1 MNEFKN
7 TFLYELRDKWM
18 IDNIN
23 QATNEMIR
31 ISLVNTI
38 KKEFVL
44 DNWMDSSNDKS
55 RKVHY
60 FSMEF
65 MVGKQLK
72 TNLVNLNKLKE
83 VEETVKGLGINLNE
97 ILNNEVESKTANGGL
112 GRLAFAILNGLA
124 NKDVN
129 AMGQTLLYN
138 HGIFEQRIM
147 NGHQIENPDIW
158 RNSEHGYEW
167 YNVRPN
173 KVKICKFFGEVRTK
187 YENGKTR
194 YELHNY
200 TPVKGVP
207 YDLPV
212 VGYKNCRVNTLRLW
226 ESREVDNKTLKEL
239 GLDNLLSS
247 YDNNMKYI
255 NCAREISNVL
265 YPDDSTYEGKQ
276 LRVKQ
281 EYLCSS
287 MALQTIVDEHLEKF
301 GTMDNFASKNVL
313 HINDTHCSWVIP
325 EFMRILLDDMDYYW
339 DDAWKIV
346 KSSVTYTNHTV
357 LQEAME
363 KWDCNM
369 IKVLLPRIFMIIEE
383 INRRQNESESKR
395 IIRNGLFYTANLL
408 VETAYSV
415 NGVAELHSEI
425 IKKDTFKDFSQ
436 KYPSKFKNVTNGI
449 EGRKWL
455 LCDSI
460 ELSDIITDAIGE
472 EWTYDFR
479 KLTEFEN
486 FKNDESVKQK
496 VANVKYKYKVE
507 LADYIKESTGVTVN
521 PNAMFLSH
529 TKRLHAYKRQSMVI
543 LSILNLYHDI
553 LENPFKPVVPKV
565 FIFSAKAAPGYR
577 FAKQVIKVIN
587 EVANVIN
594 NDSRVGDKLK
604 VIFLENYNVA
614 VAERIIKGTDVSIQ
628 VPTAGQEASGTG
640 NMKYMM
646 LGSLTHATLDG
657 ANVEIHDL
665 VGDENMFLFGLR
677 LDDVNKLNASRYNA
691 WETYSRDYRVKQVF
705 DDLINGFIPNIYFEG
720 KAMFNEILSNDV
732 YYVTK
737 DLPLYLDSLKDVDR
751 NWKDKDSWNSKMI
764 VNIAKSGFFDIVR
777 LIEDYCERVWC
788 IPCENNNG
796 LAKEM

>member
-1 MNEFKN
+1 MNNFKN
-7 TFLYELRDKWM
+7 NFLNELRNRWL
-18 IDNIN
+18 IN
-23 QATNEMIR
+23 DTDEATNEMLR

-38 KKEFVL
+38 KKEFVI
-44 DNWMDSSNDKS
+44 DNWLDSNDDIS

-72 TNLVNLNKLKE
+72 TNLVNLDKLKE
-83 VEETVKGLGINLNE
+83 IEELAKEIGIDLE
-97 ILNNEVESKTANGGL
+97 SMLKNEVESKTANGGL
-112 GRLAFAILNGLA
+112 GRLAFAILNGLS
-124 NKDVN
+124 NKNIN

-147 NGHQIENPDIW
+147 NGKQIENPDIW
-158 RNSEHGYEW
+158 RNIEHGYEW
-167 YNVRPN
+167 YNIRPN
-173 KVKICKFFGEVRTK
+173 KSKICKLFGEVRTVF
-187 YENGKTR
+187 ENGRTK

-200 TPVKGVP
+200 TPIKGVP

-212 VGYKNCRVNTLRLW
+212 IGYKNDRVNTLRLW
-226 ESREVDNKTLKEL
+226 ESREVDNKTLKEM

-247 YDNNMKYI
+247 YDSNMNYI
-255 NCAREISNVL
+255 NCAREITNIL
-265 YPDDSTYEGKQ
+265 YPNDSTYEGKQ

-287 MALQTIVDEHLEKF
+287 LALQTIIDEHLEKF
-301 GTMDNFASKNVL
+301 GTLKNFAEKNVL

-325 EFMRILLDDMDYYW
+325 EFMRLLIDEYYYSW
-339 DDAWKIV
+339 DEAWGLTKA
-346 KSSVTYTNHTV
+346 SVTYTNHTV

-369 IKVLLPRIFMIIEE
+369 IRVLLPRVYMIIEE
-383 INRRQNESESKR
+383 IDRRQNEEYSKR
-395 IIRNGLFYTANLL
+395 IIKDGLIYTANML

-425 IKKDTFKDFSQ
+425 IKNDTFKEFSQ
-436 KYPSKFKNVTNGI
+436 KFPNKFKNVTNGI

-460 ELSDIITDAIGE
+460 ELADMIKTLIGDD
-472 EWTYDFR
+472 WTYDFR
-479 KLTEFEN
+479 ELKYLEQ
-486 FKNDESVKQK
+486 FKDSDVVRPWVRDIKRS
-496 VANVKYKYKVE
+496 YKVE
-507 LADYIKESTGVTVN
+507 LAEYIKETTGVEVN

-543 LSILNLYHDI
+543 LAILRLYHEI
-553 LENPFKPVVPKV
+553 LENPMKDVVPKV
-565 FIFSAKAAPGYR
+565 FIFSAKSAPGYH
-577 FAKQVIKVIN
+577 FAKCVIKVIN

-594 NDSRVGDKLK
+594 NDQRVGDKLK
-604 VIFLENYNVA
+604 VVFLENYNVG
-614 VAERIIKGTDVSIQ
+614 VAEKIIKGTDVSIQ

-665 VGDENMFLFGLR
+665 VGDENMFLFGLQ
-677 LDDVNKLNASRYNA
+677 LEDVNNLNQRGYNA
-691 WETYSRDYRVKQVF
+691 WDTYNTNYIVKQVF
-705 DDLINGFIPNIYFEG
+705 DDLVNGFIPNIYFEG
-720 KAMFNEILSNDV
+720 KVIFNEILQNDV
-732 YYVTK
+732 YYVTQ
-737 DLPLYLDSLKDVDR
+737 DLPLYLDSLKVIDDEWR
-751 NWKDKDSWNSKMI
+751 NPQKWYKKVI
-764 VNIAKSGFFDIVR
+764 VNIAKSGFFDINR
-777 LIEDYCERVWC
+777 LIDDYCKKVWNVYDV
-788 IPCENNNG
+788 IIH
-796 LAKEM
+796 

>member
-1 MNEFKN
+1 MNNFKN
-7 TFLYELRDKWM
+7 NFLCDLKNRWL
-18 IDNIN
+18 IN
-23 QATNEMIR
+23 DTDEATNEMLR

-38 KKEFVL
+38 KKEFVI
-44 DNWMDSSNDKS
+44 DNWLDSNDDIS

-72 TNLVNLNKLKE
+72 TNLVNLDKLKE
-83 VEETVKGLGINLNE
+83 VEELAKEIGIDLE
-97 ILNNEVESKTANGGL
+97 SMLKNEVESKTANGGL
-112 GRLAFAILNGLA
+112 GRLAFAILNGLS
-124 NKDVN
+124 NKNVN

-147 NGHQIENPDIW
+147 NGKQIENPDIW
-158 RNSEHGYEW
+158 RNIEHGYEW
-167 YNVRPN
+167 YNIRPN
-173 KVKICKFFGEVRTK
+173 KAKICKFFGEVRTVF
-187 YENGKTR
+187 ENGRTK

-200 TPVKGVP
+200 TPIKGVP

-212 VGYKNCRVNTLRLW
+212 IGYKNDRVNTLRLW
-226 ESREVDNKTLKEL
+226 ESREVDNKSLKEM
-239 GLDNLLSS
+239 GLDNLLAS
-247 YDNNMKYI
+247 YDSNMNYI
-255 NCAREISNVL
+255 NCAREITNIL
-265 YPDDSTYEGKQ
+265 YPNDSTYEGKQ

-287 MALQTIVDEHLEKF
+287 LALQTIIDEHLEKF
-301 GTMDNFASKNVL
+301 GTLNNFAEKNVL

-325 EFMRILLDDMDYYW
+325 EFMRLLIDEYYYGW
-339 DDAWKIV
+339 DEAWEMTKA
-346 KSSVTYTNHTV
+346 SVTYTNHTV

-369 IKVLLPRIFMIIEE
+369 IRVLLPRVYMIIEE
-383 INRRQNESESKR
+383 IDRRQNEEYSKR
-395 IIRNGLFYTANLL
+395 IIKDGLIYTANML

-425 IKKDTFKDFSQ
+425 IKNDTFKEFSQ
-436 KYPSKFKNVTNGI
+436 KFPNKFKNVTNGI

-460 ELSDIITDAIGE
+460 ELADMIKMLIGD

-479 KLTEFEN
+479 KLEALEQ
-486 FKNDESVKQK
+486 FKDS
-496 VANVKYKYKVE
+496 NVVRPWLRDIKRSYKVE
-507 LADYIKESTGVTVN
+507 LAEYIKETTGVEVN

-543 LSILNLYHDI
+543 LAILRLYHEL
-553 LENPFKPVVPKV
+553 LENPMKDVVPKV
-565 FIFSAKAAPGYR
+565 FIFSAKSAPGYH
-577 FAKQVIKVIN
+577 FAKCVIKVIN

-594 NDSRVGDKLK
+594 NDQRVGDKLK
-604 VIFLENYNVA
+604 VVFLENYNVG
-614 VAERIIKGTDVSIQ
+614 VAEKIIKGTDVSIQ

-665 VGDENMFLFGLR
+665 VGDENMFLFGLQ
-677 LDDVNKLNASRYNA
+677 LEDVNNLNQRGYNA
-691 WETYSRDYRVKQVF
+691 WDTYNTNYIVKQVF
-705 DDLINGFIPNIYFEG
+705 DDLVNGFIPNIYFEG
-720 KAMFNEILSNDV
+720 KVIFNEILQNDV
-732 YYVTK
+732 YYVTQ
-737 DLPLYLDSLKDVDR
+737 DLPLYLDSLKVIDDEWR
-751 NWKDKDSWNSKMI
+751 NPQEWYKKVI
-764 VNIAKSGFFDIVR
+764 VNIAKSGFFDINR
-777 LIEDYCERVWC
+777 LIDDYCEKVWNVYDVV
-788 IPCENNNG
+788 IY
-796 LAKEM
+796 

>member
-1 MNEFKN
+1 MNNFKN
-7 TFLYELRDKWM
+7 NFLNELRNRWL
-18 IDNIN
+18 IN
-23 QATNEMIR
+23 DTDEATNEMLR

-38 KKEFVL
+38 KKEFVI
-44 DNWMDSSNDKS
+44 DNWLDSNDDIS

-72 TNLVNLNKLKE
+72 TNLVNLDKLKE
-83 VEETVKGLGINLNE
+83 IEELAKEIGIDLE
-97 ILNNEVESKTANGGL
+97 SMLKNEVESKTANGGL
-112 GRLAFAILNGLA
+112 GRLAFAILNGLS
-124 NKDVN
+124 NKNVN

-147 NGHQIENPDIW
+147 NGKQIENPDIW
-158 RNSEHGYEW
+158 RNIEHGYEW
-167 YNVRPN
+167 YNIRPN
-173 KVKICKFFGEVRTK
+173 KSKICKLFGEVRTVF
-187 YENGKTR
+187 ENGRTK

-200 TPVKGVP
+200 TPIKGVP

-212 VGYKNCRVNTLRLW
+212 IGYKNDRVNTLRLW
-226 ESREVDNKTLKEL
+226 ESREVDNKTLKEM

-247 YDNNMKYI
+247 YDSNMNYI
-255 NCAREISNVL
+255 NCAREITNIL
-265 YPDDSTYEGKQ
+265 YPNDSTYEGKQ

-287 MALQTIVDEHLEKF
+287 LALQTIIDEHLEKF
-301 GTMDNFASKNVL
+301 GTLKNFAEKNVL

-325 EFMRILLDDMDYYW
+325 EFMRLLIDEYYYGW
-339 DDAWKIV
+339 DEAWEMTKA
-346 KSSVTYTNHTV
+346 SVTYTNHTV

-369 IKVLLPRIFMIIEE
+369 IRVLLPRVYMIIEE
-383 INRRQNESESKR
+383 IDRRQNEEYSKR
-395 IIRNGLFYTANLL
+395 IIKDGLIYTANML

-425 IKKDTFKDFSQ
+425 IKNDTFKEFSQ
-436 KYPSKFKNVTNGI
+436 KFPNKFKNVTNGI

-460 ELSDIITDAIGE
+460 ELADMIKMLIGD

-479 KLTEFEN
+479 KLEALEQ
-486 FKNDESVKQK
+486 FKDS
-496 VANVKYKYKVE
+496 NVVRPWLRDIKRSYKVE
-507 LADYIKESTGVTVN
+507 LAEYIKETTGVEVN

-543 LSILNLYHDI
+543 LAILRLYHEI
-553 LENPFKPVVPKV
+553 LENPMKDVVPKV
-565 FIFSAKAAPGYR
+565 FIFSAKSAPGYH
-577 FAKQVIKVIN
+577 FAKCVIKVIN

-594 NDSRVGDKLK
+594 NDQRVGDKLK
-604 VIFLENYNVA
+604 VVFLENYNVG
-614 VAERIIKGTDVSIQ
+614 VAEKIIKGTDVSIQ

-665 VGDENMFLFGLR
+665 VGDENMFLFGLQ
-677 LDDVNKLNASRYNA
+677 LEDVNNLNQRGYNA
-691 WETYSRDYRVKQVF
+691 WDTYNTNYIVKQVF
-705 DDLINGFIPNIYFEG
+705 DDLVNGFIPNIYFEG
-720 KAMFNEILSNDV
+720 KVIFNEILQNDV
-732 YYVTK
+732 YYVTQ
-737 DLPLYLDSLKDVDR
+737 DLPLYLDSLKVIDDEWR
-751 NWKDKDSWNSKMI
+751 NPQEWYKKVI
-764 VNIAKSGFFDIVR
+764 VNIAKSGFFDINR
-777 LIEDYCERVWC
+777 LIDDYCEKVWNVYDVV
-788 IPCENNNG
+788 IY
-796 LAKEM
+796 

>member
-1 MNEFKN
+1 MNNFEYKFIN
-7 TFLYELRDKWM
+7 ELRNKWM
-18 IDNIN
+18 INKIED
-23 QATNEMIR
+23 ATNEMIR
-31 ISLVNTI
+31 ISLVDTI
-38 KKEFVL
+38 KKEFVI
-44 DNWMDSSNDKS
+44 DNWMDSISDTS

-72 TNLVNLNKLKE
+72 TNLVNLDKLKE
-83 VEETVKGLGINLNE
+83 IEAFADKLGVDLAT
-97 ILNNEVESKTANGGL
+97 ILKNEVESKTANGGL
-112 GRLAFAILNGLA
+112 GRLAFAILNGLS

-147 NGHQIENPDIW
+147 HGKQIENPDIW
-158 RNSEHGYEW
+158 RNIEHGYEW
-167 YNVRPN
+167 YNIRPE
-173 KVKICKFFGEVRTK
+173 KAKICKLFGEVRTK
-187 YENGKTR
+187 YENGRFK
-194 YELHNY
+194 YELYNY
-200 TPVKGVP
+200 TPIKGVP

-212 VGYKNCRVNTLRLW
+212 IGYKNERVNTLRLW
-226 ESREVDNKTLKEL
+226 ESREVDNKTLKEM

-247 YDNNMKYI
+247 YDSNMNYI
-255 NCAREISNVL
+255 NCAREITNIL
-265 YPDDSTYEGKQ
+265 YPDDSHYEGKQ

-287 MALQTIVDEHLEKF
+287 LALQTIIDEHLEKF
-301 GTMDNFASKNVL
+301 GTLENFAEKNVL

-325 EFMRILLDDMDYYW
+325 EFMRILLDEYDYYW
-339 DDAWKIV
+339 EDAWELT

-369 IKVLLPRIFMIIEE
+369 IKVLLPRIYMIIEE
-383 INRRQNESESKR
+383 INKRQGEDYSKT
-395 IIRNGLFYTANLL
+395 IIKDGLIYTANML

-425 IKKDTFKDFSQ
+425 IKNDTFKEFSQ
-436 KYPSKFKNVTNGI
+436 KFPDKFKNVTNGI

-460 ELSDIITDAIGE
+460 ELSNLISNLIGE
-472 EWTYDFR
+472 DWTKDFR
-479 KLTEFEN
+479 KLTEFEKC
-486 FKNDESVKQK
+486 KNINIVKEIL
-496 VANVKYKYKVE
+496 ADIKYKYKVE
-507 LADYIKESTGVTVN
+507 LAEYIKETTGFEVN

-543 LSILNLYHDI
+543 LAVLRLYHEL
-553 LENPFKPVVPKV
+553 LENPTKDVVPKV
-565 FIFSAKAAPGYR
+565 FIFSAKAAPGYH
-577 FAKQVIKVIN
+577 FAKCVIKVIN

-594 NDSRVGDKLK
+594 NDERIGDKLK
-604 VIFLENYNVA
+604 VVFLENYNVG
-614 VAERIIKGTDVSIQ
+614 VAEKIIKGTDVSIQ

-665 VGDENMFLFGLR
+665 VGKENMFLFGLQ
-677 LDDVNKLNASRYNA
+677 LEDVNKLNQQGYNA
-691 WETYSRDYRVKQVF
+691 WDAYHSNYIVKQVF
-705 DDLINGFIPNIYFEG
+705 DDLINGFIPNIYYEG
-720 KAMFNEILSNDV
+720 KAIYNEILQNDV
-732 YYVTK
+732 YYVTQ
-737 DLPLYLDSLKDVDR
+737 DLPLYLDSLETIDVEWR
-751 NWKDKDSWNSKMI
+751 NSNSWYEKVI
-764 VNIAKSGFFDIVR
+764 VNIAKSGFFDINR
-777 LIEDYCERVWC
+777 LIDDYCMKVWN
-788 IPCENNNG
+788 IDETVLN
-796 LAKEM
+796 

>member
-1 MNEFKN
+1 MNNFEYKFIN
-7 TFLYELRDKWM
+7 ELRNKWM
-18 IDNIN
+18 INKIED
-23 QATNEMIR
+23 ATNEMIR
-31 ISLVNTI
+31 ISLVDTI
-38 KKEFVL
+38 KKEFVI
-44 DNWMDSSNDKS
+44 DNWMDSISDTS

-72 TNLVNLNKLKE
+72 TNLVNLDKLKE
-83 VEETVKGLGINLNE
+83 IEALADKLGVDLAT
-97 ILNNEVESKTANGGL
+97 ILKNEVESKTANGGL
-112 GRLAFAILNGLA
+112 GRLAFAILNGLS

-147 NGHQIENPDIW
+147 HGKQIENPDIW
-158 RNSEHGYEW
+158 RNIEHGYEW
-167 YNVRPN
+167 YNIRPE
-173 KVKICKFFGEVRTK
+173 KAKICKLFGEVRTK
-187 YENGKTR
+187 YENGRFK
-194 YELHNY
+194 YELYNY
-200 TPVKGVP
+200 TPIKGVP

-212 VGYKNCRVNTLRLW
+212 IGYKNERVNTLRLW
-226 ESREVDNKTLKEL
+226 ESREVDNKTLKEI

-247 YDNNMKYI
+247 YDSNMNYI
-255 NCAREISNVL
+255 NCAREITNIL
-265 YPDDSTYEGKQ
+265 YPDDSHYEGKQ

-287 MALQTIVDEHLEKF
+287 LALQTIIDEHLEKF
-301 GTMDNFASKNVL
+301 GTLENFAEKNVL

-325 EFMRILLDDMDYYW
+325 EFMRILLDEYDYYW
-339 DDAWKIV
+339 EDAWELT

-369 IKVLLPRIFMIIEE
+369 IKVLLPRIYMIIEE
-383 INRRQNESESKR
+383 INKRQGEDYSKT
-395 IIRNGLFYTANLL
+395 IIKDGLIYTANML

-425 IKKDTFKDFSQ
+425 IKNDTFKEFSQ
-436 KYPSKFKNVTNGI
+436 KFPDKFKNVTNGI

-460 ELSDIITDAIGE
+460 ELSNLISNLIGE
-472 EWTYDFR
+472 DWTKDFR
-479 KLTEFEN
+479 KLTEFEKC
-486 FKNDESVKQK
+486 KNINIVKEIL
-496 VANVKYKYKVE
+496 ADIKYKYKVE
-507 LADYIKESTGVTVN
+507 LAEYIKETTGFEVN

-543 LSILNLYHDI
+543 LAVLRLYHEL
-553 LENPFKPVVPKV
+553 LENPTKDVVPKV
-565 FIFSAKAAPGYR
+565 FIFSAKAAPGYH
-577 FAKQVIKVIN
+577 FAKCVIKVIN

-594 NDSRVGDKLK
+594 NDERIGDKLK
-604 VIFLENYNVA
+604 VVFLENYNVG
-614 VAERIIKGTDVSIQ
+614 VAEKIIKGTDVSIQ

-665 VGDENMFLFGLR
+665 VGKENMFLFGLQ
-677 LDDVNKLNASRYNA
+677 LEDVNKLNQQGYNA
-691 WETYSRDYRVKQVF
+691 WDAYHSNYIVKQVF
-705 DDLINGFIPNIYFEG
+705 DDLINGFIPNIYYEG
-720 KAMFNEILSNDV
+720 KAIYNEILQNDV
-732 YYVTK
+732 YYVTQ
-737 DLPLYLDSLKDVDR
+737 DLPLYLDSLETIDVEWR
-751 NWKDKDSWNSKMI
+751 NSNSWYEKVI
-764 VNIAKSGFFDIVR
+764 VNIAKSGFFDINR
-777 LIEDYCERVWC
+777 LIDDYCMKVWN
-788 IPCENNNG
+788 IDETVLN
-796 LAKEM
+796 

>member
-1 MNEFKN
+1 MNNFEYKFIN
-7 TFLYELRDKWM
+7 ELRNKWM
-18 IDNIN
+18 INKIED
-23 QATNEMIR
+23 ATNEMIR
-31 ISLVNTI
+31 ISLVDTI
-38 KKEFVL
+38 KKEFVI
-44 DNWMDSSNDKS
+44 DNWMDSISDTS

-72 TNLVNLNKLKE
+72 TNLVNLDKLKE
-83 VEETVKGLGINLNE
+83 IEAFADKLGVDLAT
-97 ILNNEVESKTANGGL
+97 ILKNEVESKTANGGL
-112 GRLAFAILNGLA
+112 GRLAFAILNGLS

-147 NGHQIENPDIW
+147 HGKQIENPDIW
-158 RNSEHGYEW
+158 RNIEHGYEW
-167 YNVRPN
+167 YNIRPE
-173 KVKICKFFGEVRTK
+173 KAKICKLFGEVRTK
-187 YENGKTR
+187 YENGRFK
-194 YELHNY
+194 YELYNY
-200 TPVKGVP
+200 TPIKGVP

-212 VGYKNCRVNTLRLW
+212 IGYKNERVNTLRLW
-226 ESREVDNKTLKEL
+226 ESREVDNKTLKEM

-247 YDNNMKYI
+247 YDSNMNYI
-255 NCAREISNVL
+255 NCAREITNIL
-265 YPDDSTYEGKQ
+265 YPDDSHYEGKQ

-287 MALQTIVDEHLEKF
+287 LALQTIIDEHLEKF
-301 GTMDNFASKNVL
+301 GTLENFAEKNVL

-325 EFMRILLDDMDYYW
+325 EFMRILLDEYDYYW
-339 DDAWKIV
+339 EDAWELT

-369 IKVLLPRIFMIIEE
+369 IKVLLPRIYMIIEE
-383 INRRQNESESKR
+383 INKRQGEDYSKT
-395 IIRNGLFYTANLL
+395 IIKDGLIYTANML

-425 IKKDTFKDFSQ
+425 IKNDTFKEFSQ
-436 KYPSKFKNVTNGI
+436 KFPDKFKNVTNGI

-460 ELSDIITDAIGE
+460 ELSNLISNLIGE
-472 EWTYDFR
+472 DWTKDFR
-479 KLTEFEN
+479 KLTEFEKC
-486 FKNDESVKQK
+486 KNINIVKEIL
-496 VANVKYKYKVE
+496 ADIKYKYKVE
-507 LADYIKESTGVTVN
+507 LAEYIKETTGFEVN

-543 LSILNLYHDI
+543 LAVLRLYHEL
-553 LENPFKPVVPKV
+553 LENPTKDVVPKV
-565 FIFSAKAAPGYR
+565 FIFSAKAAPGYH
-577 FAKQVIKVIN
+577 FAKCVIKVIN

-594 NDSRVGDKLK
+594 NDERIGDKLK
-604 VIFLENYNVA
+604 VIFLENYNVG
-614 VAERIIKGTDVSIQ
+614 VAEKIIKGTDVSIQ

-665 VGDENMFLFGLR
+665 VGKENMFLFGLQ
-677 LDDVNKLNASRYNA
+677 LEDVNKLNQQGYNA
-691 WETYSRDYRVKQVF
+691 WDAYHSNYIVKQVF
-705 DDLINGFIPNIYFEG
+705 DDLINGFIPNIYYEG
-720 KAMFNEILSNDV
+720 KAIYNEILQNDV
-732 YYVTK
+732 YYVTQ
-737 DLPLYLDSLKDVDR
+737 DLPLYLDSLETIDVEWR
-751 NWKDKDSWNSKMI
+751 NSNSWYEKVI
-764 VNIAKSGFFDIVR
+764 VNIAKSGFFDINR
-777 LIEDYCERVWC
+777 LIDDYCMKVWN
-788 IPCENNNG
+788 IDETVLN
-796 LAKEM
+796 

>member
-1 MNEFKN
+1 MNNFKN
-7 TFLYELRDKWM
+7 NFLNELRNRWL
-18 IDNIN
+18 IN
-23 QATNEMIR
+23 DTDEATNEMLR

-38 KKEFVL
+38 KKEFVI
-44 DNWMDSSNDKS
+44 DNWLDSNDDIS

-72 TNLVNLNKLKE
+72 TNLVNLDKLKE
-83 VEETVKGLGINLNE
+83 IEELAKEIGIDLE
-97 ILNNEVESKTANGGL
+97 SMLKNEVESKTANGGL
-112 GRLAFAILNGLA
+112 GRLAFAILNGLS
-124 NKDVN
+124 NKNVN

-147 NGHQIENPDIW
+147 NGKQIENPDIW
-158 RNSEHGYEW
+158 RNIEHGYEW
-167 YNVRPN
+167 YNIRPN
-173 KVKICKFFGEVRTK
+173 KAKICKFFGEVRTVF
-187 YENGKTR
+187 ENGRTK

-200 TPVKGVP
+200 TPIKGVP

-212 VGYKNCRVNTLRLW
+212 IGYKNDRVNTLRLW
-226 ESREVDNKTLKEL
+226 ESREVDNKSLKEM
-239 GLDNLLSS
+239 GLDNLLAS
-247 YDNNMKYI
+247 YDSNMNYI
-255 NCAREISNVL
+255 NCAREITNIL
-265 YPDDSTYEGKQ
+265 YPNDSTYEGKQ

-287 MALQTIVDEHLEKF
+287 LALQTIIDEHLEKF
-301 GTMDNFASKNVL
+301 GTLKNFAEKNVL

-325 EFMRILLDDMDYYW
+325 EFMRLLIDEYYYGW
-339 DDAWKIV
+339 DEAWEMTKA
-346 KSSVTYTNHTV
+346 SVTYTNHTV

-369 IKVLLPRIFMIIEE
+369 IRVLLPRVYMIIEE
-383 INRRQNESESKR
+383 IDRRQNEEYSKR
-395 IIRNGLFYTANLL
+395 IIKDGLIYTANML

-425 IKKDTFKDFSQ
+425 IKNDTFKEFSQ
-436 KYPSKFKNVTNGI
+436 KFPNKFKNVTNGI

-460 ELSDIITDAIGE
+460 ELADMIKMLIGD

-479 KLTEFEN
+479 KLEALEQ
-486 FKNDESVKQK
+486 FKDS
-496 VANVKYKYKVE
+496 NVVRPWLRDIKRSYKVE
-507 LADYIKESTGVTVN
+507 LAEYIKETTGVEVN

-543 LSILNLYHDI
+543 LAILRLYHEI
-553 LENPFKPVVPKV
+553 LENPMKDVVPKV
-565 FIFSAKAAPGYR
+565 FIFSAKSAPGYH
-577 FAKQVIKVIN
+577 FAKCVIKVIN

-594 NDSRVGDKLK
+594 NDQRIGDKLK
-604 VIFLENYNVA
+604 VVFLENYNVG
-614 VAERIIKGTDVSIQ
+614 VAEKIIKGTDVSIQ

-665 VGDENMFLFGLR
+665 VGDENMFLFGLQ
-677 LDDVNKLNASRYNA
+677 LEDVNNLNQRGYNA
-691 WETYSRDYRVKQVF
+691 WDTYNTNYIVKQVF
-705 DDLINGFIPNIYFEG
+705 DDLVNGFIPNIYFEG
-720 KAMFNEILSNDV
+720 KVIFNEILQNDV
-732 YYVTK
+732 YYVTQ
-737 DLPLYLDSLKDVDR
+737 DLPLYLDSLKVIDDEWR
-751 NWKDKDSWNSKMI
+751 NPQEWYKKVI
-764 VNIAKSGFFDIVR
+764 VNIAKSGFFDINR
-777 LIEDYCERVWC
+777 LIDDYCEKVWNVYDVV
-788 IPCENNNG
+788 IY
-796 LAKEM
+796 

>member
-1 MNEFKN
+1 MNDFKTN
-7 TFLYELRDKWM
+7 FLYDLRNRWL
-18 IDNIN
+18 IN
-23 QATNEMIR
+23 DTNEATNEMLR

-38 KKEFVL
+38 KKEFVI
-44 DNWMDSSNDKS
+44 DNWLDSNEDIS

-72 TNLVNLNKLKE
+72 TNLVNLYKLKE
-83 VEETVKGLGINLNE
+83 VEELTKEIGIDLE
-97 ILNNEVESKTANGGL
+97 SMLKNEVESKTANGGL

-147 NGHQIENPDIW
+147 NGKQIENPDIW
-158 RNSEHGYEW
+158 RNIEHGYEW
-167 YNVRPN
+167 YNIRPN
-173 KVKICKFFGEVRTK
+173 KSKICKLFGEVRTK
-187 YENGKTR
+187 FENGRTV

-200 TPVKGVP
+200 TPIKGVP

-212 VGYKNCRVNTLRLW
+212 IGYKNSRVNTLRLW

-239 GLDNLLSS
+239 GLNNLLAS
-247 YDNNMKYI
+247 YDTNMNYI
-255 NCAREISNVL
+255 NCAREITNIL

-287 MALQTIVDEHLEKF
+287 LALQTIIDEHLEKF
-301 GTMDNFASKNVL
+301 GTLDNFAEKNVL

-325 EFMRILLDDMDYYW
+325 EFMRILIDEYYYGW
-339 DDAWKIV
+339 DVAWKIT
-346 KSSVTYTNHTV
+346 KASVTYTNHTV

-363 KWDCNM
+363 KWNCNM
-369 IKVLLPRIFMIIEE
+369 IKILLPRVYMIIEE
-383 INRRQNESESKR
+383 IDRRQNEEYSKK
-395 IIRNGLFYTANLL
+395 ILKDGMIYTANML

-425 IKKDTFKDFSQ
+425 IKNDTFKEFSQ
-436 KYPSKFKNVTNGI
+436 KFPDKFKNVTNGI

-460 ELSDIITDAIGE
+460 ELADMIKVLINDV
-472 EWTYDFR
+472 WTYDFR
-479 KLTEFEN
+479 KLKELEQYADHHTIRN
-486 FKNDESVKQK
+486 WVRDIKRS
-496 VANVKYKYKVE
+496 YKVE
-507 LADYIKESTGVTVN
+507 LAEYIKETTGVEVN
-521 PNAMFLSH
+521 PDAMFLSH

-543 LSILNLYHDI
+543 LAVLRLYHEI
-553 LENPFKPVVPKV
+553 LENPMKDVVPKV
-565 FIFSAKAAPGYR
+565 FIFSAKSAPGYH
-577 FAKQVIKVIN
+577 FAKCVIKVIN

-594 NDSRVGDKLK
+594 NDERIGDKLK
-604 VIFLENYNVA
+604 VIFLENYNVG
-614 VAERIIKGTDVSIQ
+614 VAEKIIKGTDVSIQ

-665 VGDENMFLFGLR
+665 VGDENMFLFGLQ
-677 LDDVNKLNASRYNA
+677 LEDVNNLNNRGYNA
-691 WETYSRDYRVKQVF
+691 WDTYNTNYIVKQVF
-705 DDLINGFIPNIYFEG
+705 DDLVNGFIPNIYFEG
-720 KAMFNEILSNDV
+720 KTIFNEILQNDV
-732 YYVTK
+732 YYVTQ
-737 DLPLYLDSLKDVDR
+737 DLPLYLDSLKVVDANWR
-751 NWKDKDSWNSKMI
+751 NPREWYKKVI
-764 VNIAKSGFFDIVR
+764 VNIANSGFFDIQR
-777 LIEDYCERVWC
+777 TIEDYCERVWN
-788 IPCENNNG
+788 INETVMN
-796 LAKEM
+796 

>member
-1 MNEFKN
+1 MNNFKN
-7 TFLYELRDKWM
+7 NFLNELRNRWL
-18 IDNIN
+18 IN
-23 QATNEMIR
+23 DTDEATNEMLR

-38 KKEFVL
+38 KKEFVI
-44 DNWMDSSNDKS
+44 DNWLDSNDDIS

-72 TNLVNLNKLKE
+72 TNLVNLDKLKE
-83 VEETVKGLGINLNE
+83 VEELAKEIGIDLE
-97 ILNNEVESKTANGGL
+97 SMLKNEVESKTANGGL
-112 GRLAFAILNGLA
+112 GRLAFAILNGLS
-124 NKDVN
+124 NKNIN

-147 NGHQIENPDIW
+147 NGKQIENPDIW
-158 RNSEHGYEW
+158 RNIEHGYEW
-167 YNVRPN
+167 YNIRPN
-173 KVKICKFFGEVRTK
+173 KSKICKLFGEVRTVF
-187 YENGKTR
+187 ENGRTK

-200 TPVKGVP
+200 TPIKGVP

-212 VGYKNCRVNTLRLW
+212 IGYKNDRVNTLRLW
-226 ESREVDNKTLKEL
+226 ESREVDNKSLKEM

-247 YDNNMKYI
+247 YDSNMNYI
-255 NCAREISNVL
+255 NCAREITNIL
-265 YPDDSTYEGKQ
+265 YPNDSTYEGKQ

-287 MALQTIVDEHLEKF
+287 LALQTIIDEHLEKF
-301 GTMDNFASKNVL
+301 GTLKNFAEKNVL

-325 EFMRILLDDMDYYW
+325 EFMRLLIDEYYYGW
-339 DDAWKIV
+339 DEAWEMTKA
-346 KSSVTYTNHTV
+346 SVTYTNHTV

-369 IKVLLPRIFMIIEE
+369 IRVLLPRVYMIIEE
-383 INRRQNESESKR
+383 IDRRQNEEYSKR
-395 IIRNGLFYTANLL
+395 IIKDGLIYTANML

-425 IKKDTFKDFSQ
+425 IKNDTFKEFSQ
-436 KYPSKFKNVTNGI
+436 KFPNKFKNVTNGI

-460 ELSDIITDAIGE
+460 ELADMIKMLIGDD
-472 EWTYDFR
+472 WTYDFR
-479 KLTEFEN
+479 ELKHLEQ
-486 FKNDESVKQK
+486 FKDSDVVRPWLRDIKRS
-496 VANVKYKYKVE
+496 YKVE
-507 LADYIKESTGVTVN
+507 LAEYIKETTGVEVN

-543 LSILNLYHDI
+543 LAILRLYHEI
-553 LENPFKPVVPKV
+553 LENPMKDVVPKV
-565 FIFSAKAAPGYR
+565 FIFSAKSAPGYH
-577 FAKQVIKVIN
+577 FAKCVIKVIN

-594 NDSRVGDKLK
+594 NDQRVGDKLK
-604 VIFLENYNVA
+604 VVFLENYNVG
-614 VAERIIKGTDVSIQ
+614 VAEKIIKGTDVSIQ

-665 VGDENMFLFGLR
+665 VGDENMFLFGLQ
-677 LDDVNKLNASRYNA
+677 LEDVNNLNQRGYNA
-691 WETYSRDYRVKQVF
+691 WDTYNTNYIVKQVF
-705 DDLINGFIPNIYFEG
+705 DDLVNGFIPNIYFEG
-720 KAMFNEILSNDV
+720 KAIFNEILQNDV
-732 YYVTK
+732 YYVTQ
-737 DLPLYLDSLKDVDR
+737 DLPLYLDSLKVIDDEWR
-751 NWKDKDSWNSKMI
+751 NPQEWYKKVI
-764 VNIAKSGFFDIVR
+764 VNIAKSGFFDINR
-777 LIEDYCERVWC
+777 LIDDYCEKVWNVYDVV
-788 IPCENNNG
+788 IY
-796 LAKEM
+796 

>member
-1 MNEFKN
+1 MNNFKN
-7 TFLYELRDKWM
+7 KFLCDLKNRWL
-18 IDNIN
+18 IN
-23 QATNEMIR
+23 DTAEATNEMLR

-38 KKEFVL
+38 KKEFVI
-44 DNWMDSSNDKS
+44 DNWLDSNDDIS

-72 TNLVNLNKLKE
+72 TNLVNLDKLKE
-83 VEETVKGLGINLNE
+83 IEELAKEIGIDLE
-97 ILNNEVESKTANGGL
+97 SMLKNEVESKTANGGL
-112 GRLAFAILNGLA
+112 GRLAFAILNGLS
-124 NKDVN
+124 NKNIN

-147 NGHQIENPDIW
+147 NGKQIENPDIW
-158 RNSEHGYEW
+158 RNIEHGYEW
-167 YNVRPN
+167 YNIRPN
-173 KVKICKFFGEVRTK
+173 KAKICKLFGEVRTVF
-187 YENGKTR
+187 ENGRTK

-200 TPVKGVP
+200 TPIKGVP

-212 VGYKNCRVNTLRLW
+212 IGYKNDRVNTLRLW
-226 ESREVDNKTLKEL
+226 ESREVDNKTLKEM

-247 YDNNMKYI
+247 YDSNMNYI
-255 NCAREISNVL
+255 NCAREITNIL
-265 YPDDSTYEGKQ
+265 YPNDSTYEGKQ

-287 MALQTIVDEHLEKF
+287 LALQTIIDEHLEKF
-301 GTMDNFASKNVL
+301 GTLKNFAEKNVL

-325 EFMRILLDDMDYYW
+325 EFMRLLIDDYYYSW
-339 DDAWKIV
+339 DEAWELTKA
-346 KSSVTYTNHTV
+346 SVTYTNHTV

-369 IKVLLPRIFMIIEE
+369 IRVLLPRVYMIIEE
-383 INRRQNESESKR
+383 IDRRQNEEYSKR
-395 IIRNGLFYTANLL
+395 IIKDGLIYTANML

-425 IKKDTFKDFSQ
+425 IKNDTFKEFSQ
-436 KYPSKFKNVTNGI
+436 KFPNKFKNVTNGI

-460 ELSDIITDAIGE
+460 ELADMIKTLIGDD
-472 EWTYDFR
+472 WTYDFR
-479 KLTEFEN
+479 ELKYLEQ
-486 FKNDESVKQK
+486 FKDSDVVRPWVRDIKRS
-496 VANVKYKYKVE
+496 YKVE
-507 LADYIKESTGVTVN
+507 LAEYIKETTGVEVN

-543 LSILNLYHDI
+543 LAILRLYHEI
-553 LENPFKPVVPKV
+553 LENPMKDVVPKV
-565 FIFSAKAAPGYR
+565 FIFSAKSAPGYH
-577 FAKQVIKVIN
+577 FAKCVIKVIN

-594 NDSRVGDKLK
+594 NDQRVGDKLK
-604 VIFLENYNVA
+604 VVFLENYNVG
-614 VAERIIKGTDVSIQ
+614 VAEKIIKGTDVSIQ

-665 VGDENMFLFGLR
+665 VGDENMFLFGLQ
-677 LDDVNKLNASRYNA
+677 LEDVNNLNQRGYNA
-691 WETYSRDYRVKQVF
+691 WDTYNTNYIVKQVF
-705 DDLINGFIPNIYFEG
+705 DDLVNGFIPNIYFEG
-720 KAMFNEILSNDV
+720 KVIFNEILQNDV
-732 YYVTK
+732 YYVTQ
-737 DLPLYLDSLKDVDR
+737 DLPLYLDSLKVIDDEWR
-751 NWKDKDSWNSKMI
+751 NPQKWYKKVI
-764 VNIAKSGFFDIVR
+764 VNIAKSGWFDINR
-777 LIEDYCERVWC
+777 LIDDYCEKVWNVYDV
-788 IPCENNNG
+788 IIH
-796 LAKEM
+796 